1 MRRPA
6 TARKPFMKWKM
17 SDRSLFAVLLRSP
30 WWISLVLAAALALA
44 ASALLPEA
52 YKSVGALSSFP
63 FVVVG
68 VIAAWRQRANLSPE
82 QAQALQT
89 ELAAMNWRA
98 FSQLLQ
104 HAYVQQG
111 YGVTAVP
118 NSAMDLKL
126 TRQGQTTVVC
136 AKRWKAASW
145 GLESLQALVAER
157 AAMDATHLVCV
168 SLQDI
173 PPGLKKF
180 VQEHGV
186 TWLSGQSLWALVAPH
201 LHKR

>member
-1 MRRPA
+1 
-6 TARKPFMKWKM
+6 MKWKM

-30 WWISLVLAAALALA
+30 WWISMVLAAALALA

-52 YKSVGALSSFP
+52 YKSVGALSCFP

-82 QAQALQT
+82 QAQALQS

-104 HAYVQQG
+104 QAYALQG
-111 YGVTAVP
+111 YEVSAVP
-118 NSAMDLKL
+118 NSVMDLKL
-126 TRQGQTTVVC
+126 KRQGQTTVVC
-136 AKRWKAASW
+136 AKRWKAAAW
-145 GLESLQALVAER
+145 GQESLQALVDER
-157 AAMDATHLVCV
+157 ATLDATHLVCV

-180 VQEHGV
+180 AQQHGV
-186 TWLSGQSLWALVAPH
+186 TWLSGQSLWALVAPL

>member
-1 MRRPA
+1 MHQPT

-30 WWISLVLAAALALA
+30 WWVSFVLAAALALA
-44 ASALLPEA
+44 ASALLPDE
-52 YKSVGALSSFP
+52 YKTVGALSSFP

-82 QAQALQT
+82 QAQALQS

-104 HAYVQQG
+104 QAYAQQG
-111 YGVTAVP
+111 YAVSALP
-118 NSAMDLKL
+118 NSVMDLKL
-126 TRQGQTTVVC
+126 SRQGQTTVVC
-136 AKRWKAASW
+136 AKRWKAAAW
-145 GLESLQALVAER
+145 GQESLQALADER
-157 AAMDATHLVCV
+157 ATLDATHLVCV
-168 SLQDI
+168 SLQDM

-180 VQEHGV
+180 AQQHGV
-186 TWLSGQSLWALVAPH
+186 TWLSGQSLWALVAPLMRKH
-201 LHKR
+201 

>member
-1 MRRPA
+1 
-6 TARKPFMKWKM
+6 MKWKM

-30 WWISLVLAAALALA
+30 WWISMVLAAALALA

-52 YKSVGALSSFP
+52 YKSVGALSCFP

-82 QAQALQT
+82 QAQALQS

-104 HAYVQQG
+104 QAYALQG
-111 YGVTAVP
+111 YEVSAVP
-118 NSAMDLKL
+118 NSVMDLKL
-126 TRQGQTTVVC
+126 KRQGQTTVVC
-136 AKRWKAASW
+136 AKRWKAAAW
-145 GLESLQALVAER
+145 GQESLQALVDER
-157 AAMDATHLVCV
+157 ATLDATHLVCV

-180 VQEHGV
+180 AQQHGV
-186 TWLSGQSLWALVAPH
+186 TWLSGQSLWALVAP
-201 LHKR
+201 LMHKH

>member
-1 MRRPA
+1 
-6 TARKPFMKWKM
+6 MKWKM

-30 WWISLVLAAALALA
+30 WWISMVLAAALALA

-52 YKSVGALSSFP
+52 YKSVGALSCFP

-82 QAQALQT
+82 QAQALQS

-104 HAYVQQG
+104 QAYALQG
-111 YGVTAVP
+111 YEVSAVP
-118 NSAMDLKL
+118 NSVMDLKL
-126 TRQGQTTVVC
+126 KRQGQTTVVC
-136 AKRWKAASW
+136 AKRWKAAAW
-145 GLESLQALVAER
+145 GQESLHALVDER
-157 AAMDATHLVCV
+157 ATLDATHLVCV

-180 VQEHGV
+180 AQQHGV
-186 TWLSGQSLWALVAPH
+186 TWLSGQSLWALVAPL

>member
-1 MRRPA
+1 
-6 TARKPFMKWKM
+6 MKWKM

-30 WWISLVLAAALALA
+30 WWISMVLAAALAMA

-52 YKSVGALSSFP
+52 YKSVGALSCFP

-82 QAQALQT
+82 QAQALQS

-104 HAYVQQG
+104 QAYALQG
-111 YGVTAVP
+111 YEVSAVP
-118 NSAMDLKL
+118 NSVMDLKL

-136 AKRWKAASW
+136 AKRWKAAAW
-145 GLESLQALVAER
+145 GQESLQALVDER
-157 AAMDATHLVCV
+157 ATLDATHLVCV

-180 VQEHGV
+180 AQQHGV
-186 TWLSGQSLWALVAPH
+186 TWLSGQSLWALVAPL

>member
-1 MRRPA
+1 
-6 TARKPFMKWKM
+6 MKWKM

-30 WWISLVLAAALALA
+30 WWISMVLAAALAMA

-52 YKSVGALSSFP
+52 YKSVGALSCFP

-82 QAQALQT
+82 QAQALQS

-104 HAYVQQG
+104 QAYALQG
-111 YGVTAVP
+111 YEVSAVP
-118 NSAMDLKL
+118 NSVMDLKL
-126 TRQGQTTVVC
+126 KRQGQTTVVC
-136 AKRWKAASW
+136 AKRWKAAAW
-145 GLESLQALVAER
+145 GQESLQALVDER
-157 AAMDATHLVCV
+157 AALDATHLVCV
-168 SLQDI
+168 SLQDM

-180 VQEHGV
+180 AQQHGV
-186 TWLSGQSLWALVAPH
+186 TWLSGQSLWALVAPL

>member
-1 MRRPA
+1 
-6 TARKPFMKWKM
+6 MKWKM

-30 WWISLVLAAALALA
+30 WWISMVLAAALAMA

-52 YKSVGALSSFP
+52 YKSVGALSCFP

-82 QAQALQT
+82 QAQALQS

-104 HAYVQQG
+104 QAYALQG
-111 YGVTAVP
+111 YEVSAVP
-118 NSAMDLKL
+118 NSVMDLKL

-136 AKRWKAASW
+136 AKRWKAAAW
-145 GLESLQALVAER
+145 GQESLQTLVDER
-157 AAMDATHLVCV
+157 ATLDATHLVCV

-180 VQEHGV
+180 AQQHGV
-186 TWLSGQSLWALVAPH
+186 TWLSGQSLWALVAP
-201 LHKR
+201 LVHKR

>member
-1 MRRPA
+1 
-6 TARKPFMKWKM
+6 MKWKM

-30 WWISLVLAAALALA
+30 WWISMVLAAALALA

-52 YKSVGALSSFP
+52 YKSVGALSCFP

-82 QAQALQT
+82 QAQALQS

-104 HAYVQQG
+104 QAYALQG
-111 YGVTAVP
+111 YEVSAVP
-118 NSAMDLKL
+118 NSVMDLKL

-136 AKRWKAASW
+136 AKRWKAAAW
-145 GLESLQALVAER
+145 GQESLQTLVDER
-157 AAMDATHLVCV
+157 ASLDATHLVCV

-180 VQEHGV
+180 AQQHGV
-186 TWLSGQSLWALVAPH
+186 TWLSGQSLWALVAP
-201 LHKR
+201 LVHKR